1 MAEPY
6 IGEIRMGGWNFEPQG
21 WAFCNGQLLNIS
33 DNDVLFA
40 LLGTTYGGDGQNTF
54 GLPDLR
60 GRIPIHQGNSGQGA
74 LALGQS
80 GGAETVTLN
89 TNQIPSHAHTLAG
102 TTANSNSASPVG
114 NVLGQSAGASIY
126 SGPGNPRAMGAA
138 IQPTGGNQP
147 HDNMPPYQCVT
158 FIISL
163 YGIFPSQN

>member
-1 MAEPY
+1 MADPY
-6 IGEIRMGGWNFEPQG
+6 IGEIRMGGWNFAPEG
-21 WAFCNGQLLNIS
+21 WAFCNGQILAIS
-33 DNDVLFA
+33 DNEALFA

-60 GRIPIHQGNSGQGA
+60 GRLPIHQGNSGQGP
-74 LALGQS
+74 LTFGQS
-80 GGAETVTLN
+80 GGAETVTLT
-89 TNQIPSHAHTLAG
+89 TNQIPSHTHILAG
-102 TTANSNSASPVG
+102 TSASSNTASPVG
-114 NVLGQSAGASIY
+114 NVLGEAVGGSIY
-126 SGPGNPRAMGAA
+126 SGPGNPRAMGNA

>member
-1 MAEPY
+1 MAESY

-33 DNDVLFA
+33 EYDALFA

-60 GRIPIHQGNSGQGA
+60 GRVPIHMGDSGQGA
-74 LALGQS
+74 LAFGQR
-80 GGAETVTLN
+80 GGAETVTLT
-89 TNQIPSHAHTLAG
+89 TNQIPSHTHTLAG
-102 TTANSNSASPVG
+102 TAANSNSASPVG
-114 NVLGQSAGASIY
+114 NVLGVSSSVSIY
-126 SGPGNPRAMGAA
+126 SGPGNPRQMGNA

-163 YGIFPSQN
+163 FGVFPSQN